1 MSFLLNNAKN
11 FLHDARRDFEDG
23 IWNLSVFHSEQA
35 LQLCV
40 KYKLYTHLGD
50 YPKTHDLKILINN
63 LRRYEKIEADE
74 LMLDFLTQ
82 SYISSRYLPYTF
94 SKESAERALKFV
106 ENLMKELGCL

>member
-11 FLHDARRDFEDG
+11 FLHDARRDFEEG

-40 KYKLYTHLGD
+40 KYKLYIHLGD
-50 YPKTHDLKILINN
+50 YPKTHDLKILISN
-63 LRRYEKIEADE
+63 LGRFEKVKIDE
-74 LMLDFLTQ
+74 LMLDFLVQ

-94 SKESAERALKFV
+94 SKESAEKALNFV
-106 ENLMKELGCL
+106 ENIMRSLGCL